1 MMCILHKFKLELQV
15 DVLKYKKKMV
25 RNTKIEAI
33 NFSLEQS
40 NRLPHTP
47 HYTYFHGFD
56 LKISIPTTTQVSNKE
71 RWKI

>member
-15 DVLKYKKKMV
+15 DVLKYKKKWLK
-25 RNTKIEAI
+25 NTKIEAI

-47 HYTYFHGFD
+47 HNTYFHGFD
-56 LKISIPTTTQVSNKE
+56 LKISIATTTQVGNNKE
-71 RWKI
+71 Q